1 MKNDIFSRLDLSEY
15 LDKFNAFLSREKP
28 LFLEGDSKINY
39 EKIYEFAK
47 FDIALC
53 EKVANLDDALMRIT
67 KHAVLHI
74 SEIYE
79 FAKIIKYFLYLKKQ
93 PFSGKLAESLLK
105 IEIPSV
111 IVEISGYFDKDGN
124 FKDSIDERFSALN
137 EAYKI
142 KKEEINVE
150 LKRLIYAKSISPY
163 LVDTQ
168 IHYIGESE
176 ALLVRG
182 GFNHALKGSVIGR
195 SSGGYFY
202 VTPDSISRLKSAQ
215 SEILDKKEE
224 LIFEHCKEIS
234 QIFNKNYL
242 FLKFINH
249 AFDGFD
255 GLIARA
261 MMMRNNDFEIVLND
275 SSKDIILR
283 DFSHPALKN
292 PKPVSVEFTGKV
304 LLITG
309 VNAGGKSMLL
319 KSILSAC
326 ILSKYLLPMK
336 IGAQHSKI
344 GNFKEFELIME
355 DPQSVKND
363 ISTFAGR
370 MMSFSKLF
378 GRKNLLIGVDEIELG
393 TDFEEAA
400 SLYSV
405 IISNLMQ
412 NDIKMVITTHHK
424 RLAMLLAKDKSV
436 DLCAAL
442 YDEKNSVPK
451 YEFLKGT
458 IGKSYAFETALRYGI
473 NANLVSLAKQTY
485 GEDKENLNEAISK
498 AINLELELK
507 TELEKVKLKE
517 QKLGILTQSLK
528 EQKERNDSEFR
539 AVLNKLEREYYF
551 AIEEAKKTLKLNDT
565 KEKQRAINR
574 ANELKNSVTL
584 PQGDDP
590 APIEFQIG
598 DRVKYEKIKGEI
610 VAMSKN
616 DATIESDGIRLR
628 VPLNLLKRSGN
639 TPPPKPNSVNI
650 KVQKPQTASVV
661 LDLHGLRAEEA
672 IERLDKFISQSLVM
686 GFDEVIIKH
695 GIGTGK
701 LAFAVKEF
709 LKSHPSVKEFRD
721 GTPSEGGFGSKIV
734 RF

>member
-47 FDIALC
+47 FDITLC
-53 EKVANLDDALMRIT
+53 EKIANLDDALMRIT

-74 SEIYE
+74 SEIFE

-93 PFSGKLAESLLK
+93 PFSGKLADSLLK
-105 IEIPSV
+105 IEIPAQ
-111 IVEISGYFDKDGN
+111 IVQISGYFDKDGN

-142 KKEEINVE
+142 KKEEINSE
-150 LKRLIYAKSISPY
+150 LKRLIYAKSITPY

-168 IHYIGESE
+168 IHYIGENE

-224 LIFEHCKEIS
+224 IVFEHCKEIS

-261 MMMRNNDFEIVLND
+261 MMMRNNDYEIVLID

-292 PKPVSVEFTGKV
+292 PKPVSVEFVGKI
-304 LLITG
+304 LLVTG

-326 ILSKYLLPMK
+326 ILSKYLLPIK
-336 IGAQHSKI
+336 INAQHSKI

-370 MMSFSKLF
+370 MVSFSKLF

-405 IISNLMQ
+405 MIKNLMQ

-436 DLCAAL
+436 DLIAAL
-442 YDEKNSVPK
+442 YDEKNSQPK

-473 NANLVSLAKQTY
+473 NANLVALARQTY

-507 TELEKVKLKE
+507 TKLESVKLKE
-517 QKLGILTQSLK
+517 QKLDSLNTSLK
-528 EQKERNDSEFR
+528 EQKERNEAEFR
-539 AVLNKLEREYYF
+539 AVLAKLEREYYF

-590 APIEFQIG
+590 APIEFKIG

-639 TPPPKPNSVNI
+639 TPSPKPNSVNI
-650 KVQKPQTASVV
+650 KVQKPLNASVV
-661 LDLHGLRAEEA
+661 LDLHGLRSEEA
-672 IERLDKFISQSLVM
+672 IEKLDRFISQSLVS
-686 GFDEVIIKH
+686 GFDEVIVKH

-701 LAFAVKEF
+701 LAYAVKEF
-709 LKSHPSVKEFRD
+709 LKSHPSVKDFRD
-721 GTPSEGGFGSKIV
+721 GSPSEGGFGSKIV